1 MLPLSLAGHYF
12 HSQMYGECT
21 GNMLENRLGTWGIF
35 WEEIVMLE
43 NRLGT
48 WGIFWEEIDKLE
60 NSLEVGTATW
70 HALGRRNKSS

>member
-1 MLPLSLAGHYF
+1 
-12 HSQMYGECT
+12 
-21 GNMLENRLGTWGIF
+21 
-35 WEEIVMLE
+35 MLE